1 MTTLSL
7 IIPVFNEEGAI
18 DAFFKR
24 ISQVR
29 PEIEHELGLGAALE
43 FIFVNDGSSDR
54 TREILEHHS
63 RDNADVKVINLSRNF
78 GKEAALSA
86 GLRYA
91 KGDAV
96 VPLDVDLQ
104 DPPEIIPEMIRKWKN
119 GAHVVNAR
127 RADRQSDGFFKR
139 NSANMFYAVLR
150 KIADQPVHANVGDFR
165 LLDRKAV
172 SALNQL
178 SESSRFNKGLFSWIG
193 FNVEEVEL
201 IRAEREYGD
210 TKWSTTK
217 LWSLA
222 LDGITSSSTLPLR
235 VWTYLGALI
244 AVLAFLYAAGLIFY
258 TLTTGGDV
266 PGYASI
272 MVTILFLGGLNLLSL
287 GLIGEYLGRIAI
299 EVRRRPLYI
308 IESTTGL

>member
-1 MTTLSL
+1 MATLSL
-7 IIPVFNEEGAI
+7 IIPVFNEEDAI
-18 DAFFKR
+18 DAFFDR
-24 ISQVR
+24 MSRVR
-29 PEIEHELGLGAALE
+29 PDIERALGSDAALE

-54 TREILEHHS
+54 TREILERHS
-63 RDNADVKVINLSRNF
+63 QTNAEVKLISLSRNF

-91 KGDAV
+91 SGDAV
-96 VPLDVDLQ
+96 VPVDVDLQ
-104 DPPEIIPEMIRKWKN
+104 DPPEIIAEMIRKWRN

-127 RADRQSDGFFKR
+127 RADRRSDSFFKR
-139 NSANMFYAVLR
+139 NSANMFYALLR
-150 KIADQPVHANVGDFR
+150 KISDQPVHAHVGDFR

-172 SALNQL
+172 NALNQL
-178 SESSRFNKGLFSWIG
+178 SENSRFNKGLFSWIG
-193 FNVEEVEL
+193 FTVEEVEL
-201 IRAEREYGD
+201 VRVGREHGD
-210 TKWSTTK
+210 TKWKAKK

-235 VWTYLGALI
+235 IWTYLGASI
-244 AVLAFLYAAGLIFY
+244 ALLAFLYAAGLIVY
-258 TLTTGGDV
+258 TLATGGDM

-287 GLIGEYLGRIAI
+287 GLMGEYLGRIAM

-308 IESTTGL
+308 IESTKGF